1 MKAKFGVF
9 ADMHIDIMHDCE
21 ERLAVFL
28 EECRKENV
36 DFIIHLGDFVYP
48 SNGLKCLCKPERTPA
63 NVKDA
68 LENPCYVDKDKM
80 LEMFNGFEKPAYHV
94 LGNHDCDMCTKEQM
108 LEYTKAPGAYYSF
121 DIGGFHFV
129 VLDSNN
135 MKLNGEFVSYANG
148 NYFDQ
153 NGGTGIFP
161 YLTDPQLEWLEKDL
175 QQAKGPAV
183 LFSHYRLCEGNYCV
197 YDCEKLREI
206 IAKAPHGVVMGINGH
221 DHTDTLFKVDDTWF
235 WGVNSMSNC
244 WLGTRFVCEG
254 RYGKEIDEK
263 FKSIRYV
270 APYKDA
276 VYAIITMDDEGVD
289 IKGTKSDYVGPSPE
303 EMGVYGE
310 GSKFKE
316 ANIVITAEI
325 QDRYLPYARH

>member
-1 MKAKFGVF
+1 MKVKFGVF

-21 ERLAVFL
+21 ERLAIFL

-48 SNGLKCLCKPERTPA
+48 SNGLKCTCKPERTPA

-68 LENPCYVDKDKM
+68 LENPCYVNKDKM
-80 LEMFNGFEKPAYHV
+80 LEMYNGFEKPAYHV

-108 LEYTKAPGAYYSF
+108 LAYTGAPGNYYSF
-121 DIGGFHFV
+121 DCGGFHFV
-129 VLDSNN
+129 ALDSNN

-175 QQAKGPAV
+175 QQAKGPAI
-183 LFSHYRLCEGNYCV
+183 LFSHYRLCKGNYCV
-197 YDCEKLREI
+197 YDQEKLREI
-206 IAKAPHGVVMGINGH
+206 IAKAPHGVMMGINGH
-221 DHTDTLFKVDDTWF
+221 DHTDTLFKVDNTWF

-244 WLGTRFVCEG
+244 WLGTKFVCEG

-270 APYKDA
+270 APYKDP
-276 VYAIITMDDEGVD
+276 VYAIVTLDENGAS

-303 EMGVYGE
+303 EMGVYAE
-310 GSKFKE
+310 GSKFVE
-316 ANIVITAEI
+316 SNIKITAEI
-325 QDRYLPYARH
+325 LDRELPWKK